1 MKLYKIYSH
10 QFLFILFVAFLGFTA
25 CKKENLPVKPQS
37 SPFSAAMK
45 NTTSF
50 TAAGGKDT
58 GVVSA
63 GADGWWVT
71 IPSTS
76 TAWCSVS
83 KMYGSGDFL
92 LPVTIKANTTGA
104 PRQVVLTLSPTYS
117 LPPISITL
125 SQSN

>member
-10 QFLFILFVAFLGFTA
+10 QLLLILFVALVGFTA

-37 SPFSAAMK
+37 SSFTAAMK
-45 NTTSF
+45 NTTNF

-58 GVVSA
+58 VVISA

-71 IPSTS
+71 IPGTS
-76 TAWCSVS
+76 SSWCSVS
-83 KMYGSGDFL
+83 KIFGAGDYL
-92 LPVTIKANTTGA
+92 LPVTIKANTTGVL
-104 PRQVVLTLSPTYS
+104 RQVVLTLSPTYS
-117 LPPISITL
+117 LPPVSITL

>member
-10 QFLFILFVAFLGFTA
+10 RLFFILLVAFLGFTA

-37 SPFSAAMK
+37 SAFSAAMK

-58 GVVSA
+58 VVVNA
-63 GADGWWVT
+63 GTDGWWIT
-71 IPSTS
+71 IPGASTS
-76 TAWCSVS
+76 WCSVS
-83 KMYGSGDFL
+83 QMYGSGNFL
-92 LPVTIKANTTGA
+92 VPVTIKANTTGA
-104 PRQVVLTLSPTYS
+104 PRQVVLTLSPTYG
-117 LPPISITL
+117 LPPVSITL